1 MENLPRSIHGSH
13 FLPIYGK
20 DPGLYMTE
28 TAYTPCLSVTLAF
41 QKRFIRQMRPKVSR
55 IRKTQWIQ
63 KGQHSMLKRFL
74 RAHPGFN
81 RDDIQDYLNF
91 FSFIASNPEEE
102 TLEKVKI
109 LLELVF
115 DNPKILRYRG

>member
-1 MENLPRSIHGSH
+1 
-13 FLPIYGK
+13 
-20 DPGLYMTE
+20 
-28 TAYTPCLSVTLAF
+28 
-41 QKRFIRQMRPKVSR
+41 
-55 IRKTQWIQ
+55 
-63 KGQHSMLKRFL
+63 MLKRFL

-81 RDDIQDYLNF
+81 RDDIQDYPNF

-115 DNPKILRYRG
+115 DNPKILRYRD